1 MPILEKKMNDDT
13 FARVV
18 AEDVKNRATQPQ
30 KEYLQ
35 LPENWSRW
43 QRALK
48 TLETNLNDQLGS
60 IYTYEQ
66 EQIKTGKALG
76 SDGVKLIAEATAEFE
91 ARRKKIERFKF
102 HVTNRLD
109 EVTRMIAIG
118 GEAVDERLKAV
129 DFLRR
134 AIEKHRSMMTSYD
147 LEPTPIDG
155 ALWAALDGR
164 WEFENLSEEDILSF
178 S

>member
-30 KEYLQ
+30 KEYLK

-43 QRALK
+43 QRALS
-48 TLETNLNDQLGS
+48 TLENNLNDQLEG
-60 IYTYEQ
+60 IHTYEQ
-66 EQIKTGKALG
+66 EQIKTFQTLGK
-76 SDGVKLIAEATAEFE
+76 DGVKLIAEATAEHE

-109 EVTRMIAIG
+109 EVTRMIAVG
-118 GEAVDERLKAV
+118 GEAIDERLHVV

-134 AIEKHRSMMTSYD
+134 AIEQHKAMMISYD

-164 WEFENLSEEDILSF
+164 WEFDNLSEEDILSF